1 MTAFVDA
8 ARARGLKHDLWGLEP
23 SEFGVRSEDIT
34 TRVDVRN
41 TLDRKLAAL
50 RSYESQ
56 LEAGHLLVDL
66 PRDLAER
73 FLGVEYFVNTR
84 RREPDGDAL
93 LQLVSRV
100 DERHAGATI

>member
-1 MTAFVDA
+1 
-8 ARARGLKHDLWGLEP
+8 
-23 SEFGVRSEDIT
+23 VRSEDIT

-84 RREPDGDAL
+84 RPEPDGDVL